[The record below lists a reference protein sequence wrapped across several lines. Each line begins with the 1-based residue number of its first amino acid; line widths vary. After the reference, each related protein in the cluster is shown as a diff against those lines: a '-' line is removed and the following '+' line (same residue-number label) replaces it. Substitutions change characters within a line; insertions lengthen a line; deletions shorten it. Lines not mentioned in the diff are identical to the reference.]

1 MAFFDDIGNALSH
14 AGQNVV
20 QKTKDTAEVVRL
32 NGAISEEEQR
42 IQTLYSEIG
51 KRYFELHANDYES
64 ALEEM
69 VLGIKGANTKIT
81 QYRDQVMKLRGV
93 IYCTGCHAEIL
104 VNVAC
109 RWRKM
114 PYSAPTVAPRRSLPP
129 PPVPAAAA
137 PLPRARYFA
146 PDAEP
151 KCNPIILKE
160 GCFYGRILHQ
170 MLHRTERGRPV
181 PRLRT
186 P

>member
-104 VNVAC
+104 VNAPGC
-109 RWRKM
+109 
-114 PYSAPTVAPRRSLPP
+114 PYCGTPNATAQTKVIRCKNCGLPLEKDAVFCTNCGTKAEPPAPTCTSCGS
-129 PPVPAAAA
+129 
-137 PLPRARYFA
+137 PL
-146 PDAEP
+146 AEGALFCSRCGT
-151 KCNPIILKE
+151 K
-160 GCFYGRILHQ
+160 
-170 MLHRTERGRPV
+170 V
-181 PRLRT
+181 
-186 P
+186 